1 MKHRDDPHVTSHGG
15 ARSSRG
21 TLYECLVALGAV
33 AVMLLIRWPLEP
45 LLDGSVPYLTCF
57 GAVAFALWHGRWK
70 PAALAAIVGFLAA
83 NYFVAPPAFEF
94 NLTDSRTL
102 LARVLESHRAR
113 VINAASAEEGMF
125 AVREHRPNIVLCD
138 IGMPGVDGYQFI
150 RELRE
155 TGDHTPALAVTAFAR
170 AEDRLRALRAGYQG
184 HVTKPVNP
192 AELLATIAVF
202 VGHRQEPTEGP

>member
-1 MKHRDDPHVTSHGG
+1 
-15 ARSSRG
+15 
-21 TLYECLVALGAV
+21 
-33 AVMLLIRWPLEP
+33 
-45 LLDGSVPYLTCF
+45 
-57 GAVAFALWHGRWK
+57 
-70 PAALAAIVGFLAA
+70 
-83 NYFVAPPAFEF
+83 
-94 NLTDSRTL
+94 
-102 LARVLESHRAR
+102 
-113 VINAASAEEGMF
+113 MF
-125 AVREHRPNIVLCD
+125 AVRKHRPNIVLCD

-202 VGHRQEPTEGP
+202 VGQRQEPTGGP